1 MKPAPSVHLA
11 VRGSF
16 RTGVWLA
23 VLVVQSVSVSKLL
36 LQTGLLSKQENGILL
51 KRRTYKFVRDGVAN
65 FELLLAK
72 STDDFL
78 PVLPVIL

>member
-1 MKPAPSVHLA
+1 MKPAPSVHLT

-23 VLVVQSVSVSKLL
+23 VLGVQSVSVSKLL